1 MNLYERVFNDI
12 DKNGDGKISA
22 AELHQCVKAIGWEVP
37 LVEVEMAVVEGLDRD
52 GDGDGDGVLGL
63 EDLIRLVEDVED
75 DDKMNDLKEAFKMYE
90 MEGCGIITPLGLKK
104 MLARLGESS
113 WSLQDC
119 KLMIAHF
126 DLNGDGVLDFDEF
139 RLMML

>member
-1 MNLYERVFNDI
+1 MGRYRRRSFI
-12 DKNGDGKISA
+12 
-22 AELHQCVKAIGWEVP
+22 
-37 LVEVEMAVVEGLDRD
+37 R
-52 GDGDGDGVLGL
+52 L

-126 DLNGDGVLDFDEF
+126 DLNDFF
-139 RLMML
+139 SYRLS

>member
-1 MNLYERVFNDI
+1 MNQYERVFNDI

-22 AELHQCVKAIGWEVP
+22 AELHQCVKAIGLEVP
-37 LVEVEMAVVEGLDRD
+37 LVEVEMVVVEGLDRD
-52 GDGDGDGVLGL
+52 GDGLLGL

-75 DDKMNDLKEAFKMYE
+75 DDKMKDLKEAFKMYE
-90 MEGCGIITPLGLKK
+90 MEG
-104 MLARLGESS
+104 
-113 WSLQDC
+113 LQDC
-119 KLMIAHF
+119 KMMIAHF

>member
-37 LVEVEMAVVEGLDRD
+37 LVEVEMAVVEGLDHR
-52 GDGDGDGVLGL
+52 DGDGVLGL

-75 DDKMNDLKEAFKMYE
+75 DDKMNDLKEAFK
-90 MEGCGIITPLGLKK
+90 
-104 MLARLGESS
+104 
-113 WSLQDC
+113 
-119 KLMIAHF
+119 
-126 DLNGDGVLDFDEF
+126 
-139 RLMML
+139 

>member
-37 LVEVEMAVVEGLDRD
+37 LVEVEMAVVEGLDR
-52 GDGDGDGVLGL
+52 DGDGDGVLGL